1 MPGIERRTND
11 AQEPKTLGVVEA
23 YKSITGTI
31 TCIRTR
37 NGDDDK
43 LRFDLAPLIG
53 RGGRIFETRYESR
66 LSSRGL
72 FEESKRTTR

>member
-11 AQEPKTLGVVEA
+11 AHEPKTLGAEA
-23 YKSITGTI
+23 YESITGTI

-43 LRFDLAPLIG
+43 LRFDLVPLIG
-53 RGGRIFETRYESR
+53 RGGRISDTRNQSR
-66 LSSRGL
+66 LPSRGS

>member
-11 AQEPKTLGVVEA
+11 AHEPKTLGAEA
-23 YKSITGTI
+23 YESITGTI

-43 LRFDLAPLIG
+43 LSGSIRC
-53 RGGRIFETRYESR
+53 R
-66 LSSRGL
+66 LSVAVVESLRRVTRVGYPL
-72 FEESKRTTR
+72 EVSFEESKRTTR